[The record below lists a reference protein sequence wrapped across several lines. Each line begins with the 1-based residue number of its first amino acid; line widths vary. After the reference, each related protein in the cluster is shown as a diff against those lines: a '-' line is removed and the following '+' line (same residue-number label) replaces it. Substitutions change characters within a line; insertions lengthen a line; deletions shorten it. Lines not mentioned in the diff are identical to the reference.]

1 MGAVKKALIGLG
13 ATLAVGA
20 GAFAV
25 GTVTYEIY
33 TPSTFPADTKI
44 NSVDVSKLTV
54 EQAEEKLVSEWNK
67 NDFVIYE
74 SDESV
79 EQAIPENTEITSED
93 EKIQREIKEKKL
105 KENKN
110 KKVLGKIS
118 DLDLTYDIHDSV
130 QDLIKTHFYE
140 VVARKLNI
148 QSRNLPLNM
157 KVKDTGEKF
166 NKQLTSLAVLKDPKN
181 VKKTR
186 NAYVNLKDS
195 DYSIVKEVYG
205 NNVDKNKFKTNVLKN
220 ISEGDFYINYYPQ
233 DYYEKPKVK
242 SNSTDLQ
249 NQQEYLKGLN
259 VMNITYK
266 MPKKKVKVSRDR
278 IFRMYGISN
287 SNLSAKAKENAP
299 LKVDAG
305 EVKKFVKLINDKYD
319 TVGAKRKFKS
329 TNKGW
334 IVVRGGDYGYDIDK
348 KKEAKQLT
356 ADLKAQKSITRA
368 PVYYKTGY
376 KNAKD
381 IGNSYVE
388 INLSSQKLWLYKKGK
403 LVTSFSIVSGTTS
416 SGHGTHPGVY
426 YIKYKARHTTLRGS
440 NGDGTE
446 YASPVNYWMPFNGG
460 QGIHDANWR
469 SSFGGTIYRYAGSHG
484 CVNCPPSRVGAVYNN
499 VTAGYP
505 VVIYY

>member
-1 MGAVKKALIGLG
+1 MGAFKKVLIGLG
-13 ATLAVGA
+13 ATLAVAA
-20 GAFAV
+20 GAFGV

-33 TPSTFPADTKI
+33 TPKTFPKDTSI
-44 NSVDVSKLTV
+44 NSVDVSKLSV
-54 EQAEEKLVSEWNK
+54 DEAEEKLIKEWND
-67 NDFVIYE
+67 NQFVIYE
-74 SDESV
+74 SDESD
-79 EQAIPENTEITSED
+79 EKALSDNKEITSED

-110 KKVLGKIS
+110 KKVIGKIN
-118 DLDLTYDIHDSV
+118 DLDLTYDIHDSMN
-130 QDLIKTHFYE
+130 DLIKTHFYE
-140 VVARKLNI
+140 VVARKVGI
-148 QSRNLPLNM
+148 QSRNLHLNM

-166 NKQLTSLAVLKDPKN
+166 NRELSALKILKDKKD
-181 VKKTR
+181 VKKTK
-186 NAYVNLKDS
+186 NAYVNLNSK

-205 NNVDKNKFKTNVLKN
+205 NNIDKSKFRANVLKS
-220 ISEGDFYINYYPQ
+220 ISEGDFYLNYYPK
-233 DYYEKPKVK
+233 DYYDKPEIK
-242 SNSTDLQ
+242 SNNTDLA

-259 VMNITYK
+259 VMNLTYK
-266 MPKKKVKVSRDR
+266 MPKKTVK
-278 IFRMYGISN
+278 IPKANILKMYGITN
-287 SNLSAKAKENAP
+287 SNLSAKAKEGAS
-299 LKVDAG
+299 LQVDNKA
-305 EVKKFVKLINDKYD
+305 VKEFVKTINDKYD
-319 TVGAKRKFKS
+319 TVGKKRKFKS
-329 TNKGW
+329 TNKGV
-334 IVVRGGDYGYDIDK
+334 ITVRGGDYGYDIDK

-356 ADLKAQKSITRA
+356 EDLKAQKSVKRK
-368 PVYYKTGY
+368 PVYYRTGY

-403 LVTSFSIVSGTTS
+403 LITTFSIVSGTTS

-469 SSFGGTIYRYAGSHG
+469 SSFGGTIYRYSGSHG
-484 CVNCPPSRVGAVYNN
+484 CVNCPPSRVGEVYNN